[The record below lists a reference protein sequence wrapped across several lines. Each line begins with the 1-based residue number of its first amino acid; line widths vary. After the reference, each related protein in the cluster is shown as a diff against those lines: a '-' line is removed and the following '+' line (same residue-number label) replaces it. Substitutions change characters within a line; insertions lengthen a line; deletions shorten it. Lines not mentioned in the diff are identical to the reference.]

1 MNRCPALILLIAST
15 LAPALSAAAEGSG
28 AAGWID
34 VTAPIDPATTPI
46 YPGDAPIKLDFLQHL
61 DKGGK
66 LTLSAFAFGA
76 HTGTHVDAP
85 MHFIKGGDSLDKLS
99 LDRFMGPVRVI
110 DCSPDALAIDAREL
124 NKHAWR
130 GARRVFFRTRN
141 SGNGWMT
148 DPVFHKDFTYLA
160 PDAAQLLANAGVELV
175 GVDYISAEE
184 FGAAQPLTHRALL
197 GKGIPIIEGL
207 DLRSI
212 KAGEYDLI
220 FLPIRVVGHEA
231 APSRAL
237 LKSR

>member
-1 MNRCPALILLIAST
+1 MNRCPALLLLIAST
-15 LAPALSAAAEGSG
+15 LAAAVAGGADGAG
-28 AAGWID
+28 AAVWVD

-61 DKGGK
+61 DKGGR

-99 LDRFMGPVRVI
+99 LEHFMGPVRVI
-110 DCSPDALAIDAREL
+110 DCSPDALAIDAKEL

-141 SGNGWMT
+141 SRNGWMT

-160 PDAAQLLANAGVELV
+160 PDAAQLLADEGVELV
-175 GVDYISAEE
+175 GVDYISAEK
-184 FGAAQPLTHRALL
+184 FGAEQPLTHRTLL

-207 DLRSI
+207 DLRAI

-237 LKSR
+237 LKPR